1 MSKTRLIDTYDAT
14 TGGIFSAL
22 DSLDVPWKNDVDG
35 ATLDTEYY
43 FNISG
48 QKSLSPLMSHYAPIT
63 QEKLTTV
70 ANLVFNMF
78 RGNWEKLYYTLSLE
92 YNPISNYDMTETET
106 IDNDRSNTRT
116 NTGTQTTAGSNS
128 ATGSTS
134 SNSENDVY
142 GFNSVTP
149 VNDTESDVTAS
160 NTTSSTDSHTTTD
173 NLTETETGGEN
184 IERTLTRS
192 GNIGVTTSQ
201 QMIQSERD
209 LWLWNFFY
217 NVVFPNVDKVLTLEI
232 YQR

>member
-1 MSKTRLIDTYDAT
+1 MKKLRLIDTYDAT

-22 DSLDVPWKNDVDG
+22 DSLDVPWKNDIDG
-35 ATLDTEYY
+35 VTLDTEYY

-48 QKSLSPLMSHYAPIT
+48 QKSLSPLMRRYVPLTS
-63 QEKLTTV
+63 EKLSTV
-70 ANLVFNMF
+70 ANLVFYMY

-92 YNPISNYDMTETET
+92 YNPISNYDMSETET
-106 IDNDRSNTRT
+106 VDNDRTNTRT

-134 SNSENDVY
+134 SNADNNVY
-142 GFNSVTP
+142 GFNSVNS
-149 VNDTESDVTAS
+149 VGDTENDVTAS

-201 QMIQSERD
+201 QMIQAERD

-217 NVVFPNVDKVLTLEI
+217 NTVFPNIDKVLTLEI

>member
-1 MSKTRLIDTYDAT
+1 MNKTRLIDTYDAT

-22 DSLDVPWKNDVDG
+22 DSLDVPWKNDIDG

-48 QKSLSPLMSHYAPIT
+48 QKSLSPLMRHYAPIT
-63 QEKLTTV
+63 SEKLSTV
-70 ANLVFNMF
+70 ANLVFNMYK
-78 RGNWEKLYYTLSLE
+78 GNWEKLYYTLSLE

-106 IDNDRSNTRT
+106 VDNDRTNTRT
-116 NTGTQTTAGSNS
+116 NTGTQTTAGNNS

-134 SNSENDVY
+134 SNSENDLY
-142 GFNSVTP
+142 GFNSVTA
-149 VNDTESDVTAS
+149 VGDTESDVTAS